1 MKLQK
6 KILLSNL
13 LLFVLPCLFL
23 VWLIV
28 SLVRQ
33 EGNERLNQSRLVI
46 LNQIN
51 ENMEDIFFNI
61 ITFSDF
67 FYNNPKVNRLLS
79 QRDFK
84 DAYESIKAD
93 KQIQEYIRERWMLYG
108 EDGYFAEFLGENG
121 HNYSSLEN
129 EDIDFVYSD
138 LKKLKEEP
146 WYPGIM
152 ETSKIYYI
160 PANSS
165 AEFAKNQESA
175 VRAVRRL
182 INFNSGRIIG
192 IMNVSIP
199 KSGLQELLESG
210 TESPFRNT
218 LLVDDKGYMI
228 CEANGT
234 ALGSIFGDTDCL
246 EKLQNYDH
254 GYFQTYMDGVLQQVC
269 FVTNPTTG
277 WKIVMSDNV
286 RTGDW
291 FTNQY
296 LGIMT
301 VAVVFLVLAFF
312 MSWYNAHY
320 ISRPV
325 QKLKNYMRAVYQGDL
340 SVRAEVETD
349 DEFGQL
355 SQQFNE
361 TINQI
366 QYLIRQL
373 EKRDEEKRVLEL
385 QALQAQI
392 NPHFLYNTLA
402 SIRFLLEMDQEEKA
416 KQSLLALVKFLK
428 STFSEHRK
436 LIPVREELEVL
447 FHYLVLMENRNPD
460 SFVWEIHMDSDIQE
474 CLVPRF
480 SIQPLVENSIS
491 HGLGEKREIG
501 HIRIEANQKDMDL
514 VIRIC
519 DDGVGADWEKIDRL
533 LNDKSPVGG
542 KEKLKSIGI
551 RNVQQRLRLFF
562 GEPYGLTAYALAD
575 GGVCFQI
582 RVPVKTEDD

>member
-13 LLFVLPCLFL
+13 ILFVLPCLFL
-23 VWLIV
+23 VWLMV

-79 QRDFK
+79 QRNFK
-84 DAYESIKAD
+84 DAYESVKVD
-93 KQIQEYIRERWMLYG
+93 KQIREYIRERWMFYG
-108 EDGYFAEFLGENG
+108 ENGYFAEFLGENG
-121 HNYSSLEN
+121 HNYSSQEN
-129 EDIDFVYSD
+129 ENMNFVYSE

-146 WYPGIM
+146 WYPEIM
-152 ETSKIYYI
+152 KTSKIHYI
-160 PANSS
+160 SVNNS
-165 AEFAKNQESA
+165 AEFAKNPESA

-182 INFNSGRIIG
+182 INFNSGRTIG
-192 IMNVSIP
+192 LMDISIQ
-199 KSGLQELLESG
+199 KSRLHELLDTG
-210 TESPFRNT
+210 TKSPFRNVF
-218 LLVDDKGYMI
+218 LIDHKGYII
-228 CEANGT
+228 CDANEEETGKT
-234 ALGSIFGDTDCL
+234 FRDADCL
-246 EKLQNYDH
+246 QKLQNYEH
-254 GYFQTYMDGVLQQVC
+254 GYFQDWVDGVLQQVC

-277 WKIVMSDNV
+277 WKVVMCENV

-296 LGIMT
+296 LGILMVT
-301 VAVVFLVLAFF
+301 LIFLVLAFF

-325 QKLKNYMRAVYQGDL
+325 QKLKNHMRTVYQGDL

-355 SQQFNE
+355 SLQFNE
-361 TINQI
+361 MINQI
-366 QYLIRQL
+366 QSLIQQL
-373 EKRDEEKRVLEL
+373 EKKDEEKRVLEL

-402 SIRFLLEMDQEEKA
+402 SIRFLMEMGKQEKA
-416 KQSLLALVKFLK
+416 QQSLLALVKFLK

-436 LIPVREELEVL
+436 LIPVWEELEVL
-447 FHYLVLMENRNPD
+447 FHYLVLMENRCPD
-460 SFVWEIHMDSDIQE
+460 SFVWDIHMDPEIQD

-491 HGLGEKREIG
+491 HGFGEKREVG
-501 HIRIEANQKDMDL
+501 HIRIEASRNNMDL
-514 VIRIC
+514 VIRIL
-519 DDGVGADWEKIDRL
+519 DDGVGADLEKIDRL
-533 LNDKSPVGG
+533 LNDTSPVGG

-562 GEPYGLTAYALAD
+562 GESYGLTVHALAD

-582 RVPVKTEDD
+582 RVPVKTEEN